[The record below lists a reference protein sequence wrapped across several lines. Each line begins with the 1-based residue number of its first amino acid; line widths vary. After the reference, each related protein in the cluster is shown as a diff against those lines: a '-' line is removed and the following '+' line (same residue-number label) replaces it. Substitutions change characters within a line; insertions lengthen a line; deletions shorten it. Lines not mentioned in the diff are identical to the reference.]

1 MSKTIVQ
8 RIAERF
14 NNLTP
19 EEREKLNK
27 RLEELRGG
35 KDAPEDEWDFDE
47 DEWEETDP
55 HGVMRDL
62 IRENYKQEE

>member
-1 MSKTIVQ
+1 MSKTIAQ

-35 KDAPEDEWDFDE
+35 KDASEDEWDFDE

-62 IRENYKQEE
+62 IRENYKQED

>member
-1 MSKTIVQ
+1 MSKTIAQ

-27 RLEELRGG
+27 RLEEIRGG
-35 KDAPEDEWDFDE
+35 KDASTEICPFDE
-47 DEWEETDP
+47 DEAAI
-55 HGVMRDL
+55 MRD
-62 IRENYKQEE
+62 IMG

>member
-1 MSKTIVQ
+1 MSKTIAQ
-8 RIAERF
+8 RIAELF

-19 EEREKLNK
+19 EERKKLDK
-27 RLEELRGG
+27 RLEEIRGG
-35 KDAPEDEWDFDE
+35 KDSPEDEWDFDE

-62 IRENYKQEE
+62 IRENYKQED

>member
-1 MSKTIVQ
+1 MSKTIAQ

-27 RLEELRGG
+27 RLEEIRGG
-35 KDAPEDEWDFDE
+35 KDASTEICPFDE
-47 DEWEETDP
+47 DEAAI
-55 HGVMRDL
+55 MRDIMGL
-62 IRENYKQEE
+62 VDISKQ